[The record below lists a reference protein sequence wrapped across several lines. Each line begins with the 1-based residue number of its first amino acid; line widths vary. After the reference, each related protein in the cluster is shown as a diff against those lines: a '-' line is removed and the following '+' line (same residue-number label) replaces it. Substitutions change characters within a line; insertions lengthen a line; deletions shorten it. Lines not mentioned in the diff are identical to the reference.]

1 MKLDL
6 YDNNILKAAWKA
18 RGQVSGFASNRRREY
33 RYFEGE

>member
-6 YDNNILKAAWKA
+6 YDNNIFQSALKA

-33 RYFEGE
+33 RYF